1 MFADYRRICT
11 FAPGEL
17 AEWSIAAVLKT
28 VELWKVPGVRIP
40 NSPPPFKDL
49 SLLHRVKGFFM
60 TFILVVQLMV
70 HFLPFCMQN
79 IVLPYV
85 VPLSLLEWKSK
96 GVPIA
101 WINEWMYVS

>member
-1 MFADYRRICT
+1 MVFADYRRICT

-49 SLLHRVKGFFM
+49 SLLHRVKGFFYDFYFSG
-60 TFILVVQLMV
+60 TINGALFTLLHAKHRLTLCCSFVVIGMKMDQV
-70 HFLPFCMQN
+70 
-79 IVLPYV
+79 
-85 VPLSLLEWKSK
+85 
-96 GVPIA
+96 
-101 WINEWMYVS
+101 